1 MYNRF
6 LEKTYIE
13 RLNTMAQLN
22 ITLNQE
28 EILDLLSKDR
38 DKAFA
43 TLLQN
48 SLNTLLKAE
57 STAQLNAEPYERTDE
72 RKGSRNGF
80 RDRDL
85 TTRLGTIT
93 LHVPKHR
100 DGVPFKT
107 LIFDNYCRSEAALIT
122 TMAEMVVEGVST
134 RKVSNVMELLCG
146 KSYSKSTVSEA
157 CKELDKQV
165 KEFRERELDGSYP
178 FLVVDA
184 TYFKVREN
192 GRVISK
198 AFMVAFAVNTEG
210 HREIIGFNIYANES
224 RETWNDFLKSLK
236 ARGLR
241 DVKMIISDA
250 HEGIIDAISRQFTDV
265 PWQRCQ
271 FHFTRNIIDKA
282 PKKYQAGL
290 ATELSEMF
298 TADTIKKAR
307 ELRDAIIEEYRDVA
321 EEAMKCLDDGLEN
334 AMTVMLLPKYLRK
347 YFRTSNHI
355 ERLNRELKRRS
366 KVIGV
371 FPNESSLMRLMGS
384 VLIERNEDYSTKKRV
399 FSNETYRQLLNTD
412 ISEQLIK
419 VAKEQRQ
426 VLKAA

>member
-1 MYNRF
+1 
-6 LEKTYIE
+6 
-13 RLNTMAQLN
+13 
-22 ITLNQE
+22 
-28 EILDLLSKDR
+28 
-38 DKAFA
+38 
-43 TLLQN
+43 
-48 SLNTLLKAE
+48 
-57 STAQLNAEPYERTDE
+57 
-72 RKGSRNGF
+72 
-80 RDRDL
+80 
-85 TTRLGTIT
+85 
-93 LHVPKHR
+93 
-100 DGVPFKT
+100 
-107 LIFDNYCRSEAALIT
+107 
-122 TMAEMVVEGVST
+122 MAEMVVEGVST
-134 RKVSNVMELLCG
+134 RKVSSVMELLCG

-224 RETWNDFLKSLK
+224 METWNDFLKSLK

-271 FHFTRNIIDKA
+271 FHFTRKIIDKA

-321 EEAMKCLDDGLEN
+321 EEAIKCLDDGFEN

-347 YFRTSNHI
+347 YLRTSNHI